1 MSAANKTITFI
12 SRRAPYSTEHAKA
25 CLDMVLAAAVFDQ
38 QVHYLFMDDGVY
50 QLLAGQ
56 RPENIHNKNLGA
68 ALEALPLY
76 GVDSILV
83 EAQSLQERNLTAD
96 QLLQTGFRTC
106 SRDELRN
113 LIKASDQVFTL

>member
-1 MSAANKTITFI
+1 MSGKSKTITFI
-12 SRRAPYSTEHAKA
+12 SRRPPYSTEHAKA

-38 QVHYLFMDDGVY
+38 QIHYLFMDDGVY

-56 RPENIHNKNLGA
+56 SPEGIHNKNLGA

-83 EAQSLQERNLTAD
+83 DAQSLEERNLSPA
-96 QLLQTGFRTC
+96 QLLQTGFKTC
-106 SRDELRN
+106 SSDELKK
-113 LIKASDQVFTL
+113 LIKNSDQVFTL